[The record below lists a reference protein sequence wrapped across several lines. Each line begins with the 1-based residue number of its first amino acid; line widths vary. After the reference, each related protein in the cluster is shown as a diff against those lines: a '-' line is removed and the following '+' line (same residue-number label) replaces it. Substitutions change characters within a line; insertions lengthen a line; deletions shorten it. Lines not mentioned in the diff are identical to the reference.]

1 MPISRLKELSL
12 SKCSAVSFWHKRWS
26 VKMPF
31 LFIYFSLFNHFA
43 NRKRTQLHASSTWY
57 RLCVSRQ
64 SITTSRGIKWR
75 CSFPSSTT
83 RLVRHSQSTTTLHV
97 FLYFNALMLMLLHSY
112 VYPCSSLSG
121 VGAMTWS
128 PLACGL
134 ITGKYSDGVPECS
147 RAAMKV
153 SLIWPALLWDF
164 SHLKSALM

>member
-1 MPISRLKELSL
+1 MPIPHLKELTL
-12 SKCSAVSFWHKRWS
+12 FKCSSVSFWCERWS
-26 VKMPF
+26 LRLPF
-31 LFIYFSLFNHFA
+31 LFIYLFIHIFA
-43 NRKRTQLHASSTWY
+43 NRKRTRLHASSTWY
-57 RLCVSRQ
+57 RRCVSRP

-83 RLVRHSQSTTTLHV
+83 RSVRHSQSNNSV
-97 FLYFNALMLMLLHSY
+97 FLYFNGLMLMLSHSY
-112 VYPCSSLSG
+112 VYPCSSPSG

-153 SLIWPALLWDF
+153 SLIWPALLWDS
-164 SHLKSALM
+164 SHLKSTLM